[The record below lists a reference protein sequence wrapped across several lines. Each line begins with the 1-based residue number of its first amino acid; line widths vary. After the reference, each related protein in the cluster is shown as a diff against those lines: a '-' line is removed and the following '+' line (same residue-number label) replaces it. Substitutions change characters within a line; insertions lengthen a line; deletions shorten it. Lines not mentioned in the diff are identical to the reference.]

1 MIFIKYNEVMSIL
14 SNQYSY
20 EIINKLKLP
29 KYEEIPDVG
38 LYLEQ
43 VTKYINSLIDVLP
56 NMSITPSMVSNY
68 VKQGLLPK
76 CVKKQYSRNQIMR
89 LIWITFGKTV
99 LSMDD
104 LKLLLELQSK
114 VYPDDIAYNYF
125 VVEYENVIKYI
136 YGISDNM
143 KSIGKTNT
151 LEKQML
157 RNAIISFAHKM
168 HIEITLNVV
177 RQKQI
182 EEKSELL

>member
-1 MIFIKYNEVMSIL
+1 ME
-14 SNQYSY
+14 
-20 EIINKLKLP
+20 
-29 KYEEIPDVG
+29 
-38 LYLEQ
+38 
-43 VTKYINSLIDVLP
+43 
-56 NMSITPSMVSNY
+56 
-68 VKQGLLPK
+68 
-76 CVKKQYSRNQIMR
+76 
-89 LIWITFGKTV
+89 
-99 LSMDD
+99 D

-114 VYPDDIAYNYF
+114 AYPDDIAYNYF